1 VEIERETKSLI
12 LLYFIPSA
20 HTDST
25 MDVAYKQHATRR
37 HNRSATN
44 LNHLTLAPLTSKL
57 PLTDPEDLPDFVAS
71 PAQYNVSYLQGKSAP
86 ATPRLLAGSPAR
98 GNSRT
103 RSHAIST
110 DTLPKSKS
118 ASHLAGIGG
127 AGHQRHQHRHSG
139 AMTPTSARR
148 RKDEH
153 WSVQMRAEDRSDSDW
168 MLRAGALIS
177 IETRESKGQA
187 WLVSRQSST
196 SLTGLRDPDE
206 EALEREAARERELA
220 SRRSSRRGS
229 LANNALDDLLVTTA
243 SPTSHLGSRSH
254 SRRGSRTVLPRTPL
268 DQQRHHDDGGYFVAE
283 HVSDEYL
290 QGPDF
295 VSLDEKLEAIEI
307 DTSEADEA
315 TVRRLVKREN
325 INMGSWMGKLVGWSL
340 FSVDEDEEESDEE
353 DDVEGA
359 SSYDGEGDEGGHM
372 SRSSSVRH
380 FEGVT
385 TVPEPR
391 IPPPK
396 EDEGGWQ
403 DAAWLLS
410 VASKVLL

>member
-1 VEIERETKSLI
+1 
-12 LLYFIPSA
+12 
-20 HTDST
+20 
-25 MDVAYKQHATRR
+25 MDVAYKQHANQARR
-37 HNRSATN
+37 MNRSATN

-57 PLTDPEDLPDFVAS
+57 PLADPEELPDFTAS
-71 PAQYNVSYLQGKSAP
+71 PAQYNISYLQGKSAP

-103 RSHAIST
+103 RRSSTHAT
-110 DTLPKSKS
+110 AADALPKSKS
-118 ASHLAGIGG
+118 ASHLAGIGAITPGGGHHHHHHGKSTG
-127 AGHQRHQHRHSG
+127 AV
-139 AMTPTSARR
+139 TPTSARR
-148 RKDEH
+148 RHEV
-153 WSVQMRAEDRSDSDW
+153 WSSALRAEDRNDSDW

-177 IETRESKGQA
+177 SEARESKGQA

-196 SLTGLRDPDE
+196 SLTGLRDADDE
-206 EALEREAARERELA
+206 AYERELARERELA
-220 SRRSSRRGS
+220 SRKGSRRGS
-229 LANNALDDLLVTTA
+229 LAAAAVEDMMLAATM
-243 SPTSHLGSRSH
+243 SPASHLGSRSH
-254 SRRGSRTVLPRTPL
+254 SRRGSRTVAPRTPL
-268 DQQRHHDDGGYFVAE
+268 DQHRHADDGYFVAQ
-283 HVSDEYL
+283 HITDEYM

-325 INMGSWMGKLVGWSL
+325 VNMGTWMGSIMGWSL
-340 FSVDEDEEESDEE
+340 FAVDEDEEESDEE

-359 SSYDGEGDEGGHM
+359 SSYDGEGDEGGRI
-372 SRSSSVRH
+372 SRSPSVRH

-385 TVPEPR
+385 AIPEPQ

-396 EDEGGWQ
+396 ENEGGWQ